1 MPTKVTDTILPTT
14 MIGSYPKPRWFEDY
28 NVAGADLLEWWKIE
42 KHFQAFRDATAACI
56 KDQEIAGLDIV
67 TDGQMHFDQYG
78 GAIGSFVWY
87 WYERLG
93 GFSKSKLPNP
103 IARGIEA
110 SGEDLSQAAWMHDWG
125 GTAVTAKVSRG
136 IPGRL
141 GEMYEI
147 ARGLTDKPLKVSVGA
162 GPANLTF
169 HVDLKYPGSRYSEQ
183 RKLAE
188 DIVPI
193 FNQDLKDLVARGVE
207 FIQIE
212 DLGGWQLAWDPDS
225 KWIIDVLNAW
235 IDGVDAKIAWHSCL
249 GAGYG
254 NTFRTV
260 EDALPR
266 VLERWQ
272 DVKVQQYALDF
283 ALRNMVDVHA
293 LKELAPDREVQAG
306 VIDIRSLYIETD
318 DEIVRRIHQVLE
330 HIEPGRV
337 YLSTDCGLKALP
349 RFVALEK
356 LKALVRAANRVRAE
370 LPAPRVAARH
380 GRREVSPAVNGRR
393 DVPPAV
399 NGRREVLL

>member
-1 MPTKVTDTILPTT
+1 MSRRGRRVPTKVTDTILPTT
-14 MIGSYPKPRWFEDY
+14 MIGSYPKPRWFEEY

-56 KDQEIAGLDIV
+56 KDQELAGLDIV

-78 GAIGSFVWY
+78 GGIGSFVWY

-110 SGEDLSQAAWMHDWG
+110 SGKDLSQAAWMHDWG

-136 IPGRL
+136 VPGRL
-141 GEMYEI
+141 GEMYDI

-169 HVDLKYPGSRYSEQ
+169 HVDLKYPGSHYSEQ

-193 FNQDLKDLVARGVE
+193 FNQDLKDLVARGAE

-225 KWIIDVLNAW
+225 TWIIDILNAW

-272 DVKVQQYALDF
+272 DVKVHQYALDF

-293 LKELAPDREVQAG
+293 LK
-306 VIDIRSLYIETD
+306 
-318 DEIVRRIHQVLE
+318 
-330 HIEPGRV
+330 
-337 YLSTDCGLKALP
+337 
-349 RFVALEK
+349 
-356 LKALVRAANRVRAE
+356 
-370 LPAPRVAARH
+370 
-380 GRREVSPAVNGRR
+380 
-393 DVPPAV
+393 
-399 NGRREVLL
+399 